1 MLRLV
6 WLLFCLILLVQGG
19 KKMNYNDYELVYY
32 AQENDELASKI
43 LYDKYYV
50 VLYNKAL
57 QAYKILKS
65 KGLELSDVLLEIRFI
80 FEKAIMDFDQNGT
93 SSFST
98 FVNVCLDRQIVSLI
112 ARYSRNKYIAL
123 NDALSFEDLTDNV
136 DFVNVVSPEAVLF
149 DEYNGLSLYNRI
161 KSKLTFLESNVFELK
176 LFGLSYS
183 EIADFLEVD
192 NKEIYNAISRIKF
205 KFKLVK

>member
-1 MLRLV
+1 
-6 WLLFCLILLVQGG
+6 
-19 KKMNYNDYELVYY
+19 MNYNDYELVYY